1 MTPHGTSLPVGSRAP
16 HLVEPELRA
25 VTDETFSAHSRAVAL
40 GFEETHH
47 AEIEELE
54 RRLLVDRSHG
64 FTVGDRWVG
73 TCGSLARRLVVPGG
87 ADVATA
93 AVTAVTVAAPYRR
106 RGLLSAMMTHELE
119 RCVERGEPLAAL
131 WASESM
137 IYGRFGYGP
146 AADRLVLTGT
156 SRRLEF
162 LPDVVVEG
170 SVDDVPREDFL
181 AAVRG
186 LHDELVRARP
196 GAFVRDDAVWEFALL
211 DLEFVRRGAMPL
223 HHLLHHAADG
233 TVDGFATYRY
243 KEGTGDEEG
252 EVRVKDLVAESPTA
266 YAGLWR
272 YLLDLD
278 LTRTFRLWC
287 APVDEPLR
295 HLVRDARAV
304 QTEVTDNLYVRLV
317 DLPAALSARAYAA
330 DLDVVLEVTDELLPA
345 NAGRWRVTASA
356 GGTATVT
363 RVEDDPDLSLGILEL
378 GTAYLGGPRLADL
391 ARAGRV
397 VEHTPGALAAAST
410 AFGWHRAPC
419 CPDMF

>member
-1 MTPHGTSLPVGSRAP
+1 MTSPGTSRPARSRAP

-25 VTDETFSAHSRAVAL
+25 VTEETFTDYARAIAR

-47 AEIEELE
+47 PETDELE
-54 RRLLVDRSHG
+54 RRLLGARSSGFAVD
-64 FTVGDRWVG
+64 DRWVG

-87 ADVATA
+87 TDVATA

-106 RGLLSAMMTHELE
+106 RGLLSRMITHELE
-119 RCVERGEPLAAL
+119 LCVERGEPLAAL

-137 IYGRFGYGP
+137 IYGRFGFGP
-146 AADRLVLTGT
+146 AADRAVLTGT

-162 LPDVVVEG
+162 LPDVRLEG

-186 LHDELVRARP
+186 LHDELVRERP
-196 GAFVRDDAVWEFALL
+196 GAFVRDDDLWELTLL
-211 DLEFVRRGAMPL
+211 DREFVRRGAMPL

-233 TVDGFATYRY
+233 TVDGFATYRF
-243 KEGTGDEEG
+243 KEGTDDEG
-252 EVRVKDLVAESPTA
+252 QVLVRDLVAESPTA

-278 LTRTFRLWC
+278 LTRTFTLWS
-287 APVDEPLR
+287 APLDEPLR

-304 QTEVTDNLYVRLV
+304 RTEVTDNLYVRLV
-317 DLPAALSARAYAA
+317 DLPVALAARAWAA
-330 DLDVVLEVTDELLPA
+330 DLDVVLEVTDDLLPA
-345 NAGRWRVTASA
+345 NAGRWRVTAPA

-363 RVEDDPDLSLGILEL
+363 RVDDAPDLTLGILEL

-397 VEHTPGALAAAST
+397 AEHAPGALAAAST
-410 AFGWHRAPC
+410 ALGWHRAPC

>member
-1 MTPHGTSLPVGSRAP
+1 MTPHGDSPRTGSRAP

-25 VTDETFSAHSRAVAL
+25 VTGETFGDYSRAIAL
-40 GFEETHH
+40 GFEETYHS
-47 AEIEELE
+47 ETDELE
-54 RRLLVDRSHG
+54 RRMLEGRAFGFAVD
-64 FTVGDRWVG
+64 DRWVG

-106 RGLLSAMMTHELE
+106 RGLLSAMMAHELE

-146 AADRLVLTGT
+146 AADRVVLTGT
-156 SRRLEF
+156 SRRLGF
-162 LPDVVVEG
+162 LPGVASEG

-186 LHDELVRARP
+186 LHDEVVRERP
-196 GAFVRDDAVWEFALL
+196 GAFVRDEAVWELALL

-233 TVDGFATYRY
+233 TVDGFATYRF
-243 KEGTGDEEG
+243 KEGSGDEEG

-278 LTRTFRLWC
+278 LTRSFRLWS
-287 APVDEPLR
+287 APLDEPLR
-295 HLVRDARAV
+295 HLVSDARAV

-317 DLPAALSARAYAA
+317 DLPAALAARSYAA
-330 DLDVVLEVTDELLPA
+330 DVDVVLDVTDALLPA
-345 NAGRWRVTASA
+345 NAGRWRVSAPA

-363 RVEDDPDLSLGILEL
+363 RVEDAPDLSLGILEL
-378 GTAYLGGPRLADL
+378 GTAYLGGPRLTDL

-410 AFGWHRAPC
+410 ALGWHRAPC